1 MEREEGTKRKADQVS
16 LVAVERSAPG
26 IKRKFEDAIDEWPCE
41 VCTLVNTRG
50 ATECDACGTRRREAV
65 ERKSEDAI
73 ERRNC
78 RYPDQ
83 CTLMIG
89 NPGVG
94 KSTLLNALVG
104 APVFKSGISYGTGM
118 TQVLQ
123 MYQATW
129 GAWYGDTPGLADTE
143 MRQKAANEIC
153 KALKTKKGYYQLIF
167 VVTTEAGRIRPAD
180 VATIKLVLD
189 ALPKT
194 RAPVPYGIIV
204 NKVSERLIEK
214 LKPDQGR
221 LKQMLA
227 CLNVHSN
234 NPTSHILL
242 YPENKDLNDAD
253 DIVHIPTDMLD
264 LFMQQV
270 PFIEIKPEDVGKVC
284 ADEFEMLSS
293 KFEHDMTR
301 LKDDK
306 AALEAKMAKDKDEM
320 RRQYQDLE
328 ARHQADLKRAED
340 AALQREAAALQREA
354 AAIETKAVVHTVYK
368 QRKAAAGGRSGLLGG
383 LGAAAGFLFGGPIGA
398 LAGLFAGSLFS

>member
-1 MEREEGTKRKADQVS
+1 
-16 LVAVERSAPG
+16 
-26 IKRKFEDAIDEWPCE
+26 
-41 VCTLVNTRG
+41 
-50 ATECDACGTRRREAV
+50 
-65 ERKSEDAI
+65 
-73 ERRNC
+73 
-78 RYPDQ
+78 
-83 CTLMIG
+83 MIG

-104 APVFKSGISYGTGM
+104 APVFKSGISCGTGM

-123 MYQATW
+123 IYQATW

-153 KALKTKKGYYQLIF
+153 KALKTKKGRYQLIF

-194 RAPVPYGIIV
+194 RTPVPYGIIV
-204 NKVSERLIEK
+204 NKVSERLFEK
-214 LKPDQGR
+214 LKADQES

-242 YPENKDLNDAD
+242 YPENNDLNDAD
-253 DIVHIPTDMLD
+253 DIVHIPADKLD

-270 PFIEIKPEDVGKVC
+270 PFIEIKPEDVGTVC
-284 ADEFEMLSS
+284 ADEFVTLSNN
-293 KFEHDMTR
+293 FERDMTR

-306 AALEAKMAKDKDEM
+306 AALEDKIARDKDEM
-320 RRQYQDLE
+320 IRQFQETE
-328 ARHQADLKRAED
+328 ARHQADLKRAEG
-340 AALQREAAALQREA
+340 AARQREAAALQREA
-354 AAIETKAVVHTVYK
+354 AATETEAVYTAARRR
-368 QRKAAAGGRSGLLGG
+368 QSEAAAGSQRGRLGG
-383 LGAAAGFLFGGPIGA
+383 VVSQVAGAFTGFLLAGPFGA
-398 LAGLFAGSLFS
+398 LAGLFAGNLLS